1 MSSPADPKVRAYLK
15 RQLAR
20 NPWEES
26 ERIVAERARAL
37 RLRPRAA
44 ASAGVDTGE
53 ERQRLRSELDA
64 LRTTAFTAPLPEL
77 SERLAR
83 LKLDDYPDLRS
94 AAERLRTILASRS
107 VLPQLT
113 GHRDFNPDFLACF
126 KEVLVSPARDTAVLR
141 ERVLNS
147 FGNRKLRKSGVR
159 MIRLLEKQ
167 APALCALER
176 PWLDALTK
184 QKHRSGGAAAAGS
197 ASEKATPGWVVAVIV
212 IFIVLPALRALSRFG
227 DEEQPA
233 RKPPTVT
240 VTPPD
245 VTFPRPDLRLSPNT
259 AEQTELVS
267 WFSTDALFGAQ
278 TYQFSFQPTPSNR
291 RTGEYDP
298 LQQPEVIAF
307 YMAPPAIDEE
317 IQRLIADYKYPLP
330 TMPGFNRADRREI
343 ARLRFYY
350 GLKKLHDQYIAEA
363 QKRVETAA
371 NDPPPQPAAT
381 PLDDEASGSP
391 WDGMATAGEESFSDR
406 LGRGRFPRPRYAT
419 PPPPPR
425 GSPFRVDH
433 GSPWTVGGRRNAKIT
448 RSSATTGEIR
458 ISLGEKD
465 GVRVWKFR
473 FKPTPDG
480 VDTEDQEPL
489 HETVLLEFEAP
500 GPVIAQA
507 LDNIADELA
516 GQQLRRPP
524 SLREDSNE
532 SWGRISKRLSIPT
545 EAQRLRHVQQLSLL
559 HAQHRQDAPKPDEAE
574 ASSPWDSE

>member
-53 ERQRLRSELDA
+53 ERQRLRNELDA

-197 ASEKATPGWVVAVIV
+197 ASEKANPGWVVAAVV

-233 RKPPTVT
+233 RKPPTVSSPAVPT
-240 VTPPD
+240 NQVY
-245 VTFPRPDLRLSPNT
+245 PRTDP
-259 AEQTELVS
+259 
-267 WFSTDALFGAQ
+267 STHEDYRERAYPRTDPSLYG
-278 TYQFSFQPTPSNR
+278 PT
-291 RTGEYDP
+291 G
-298 LQQPEVIAF
+298 
-307 YMAPPAIDEE
+307 
-317 IQRLIADYKYPLP
+317 PLP
-330 TMPGFNRADRREI
+330 TRDTHRELLESMKS
-343 ARLRFYY
+343 A
-350 GLKKLHDQYIAEA
+350 
-363 QKRVETAA
+363 
-371 NDPPPQPAAT
+371 
-381 PLDDEASGSP
+381 GSP
-391 WDGMATAGEESFSDR
+391 WDADPETQLGTAPPSKPDTSSGRASSEQRNGSWTDLRSNSLPDGNLRPHDGER
-406 LGRGRFPRPRYAT
+406 RGQFARPRYAT
-419 PPPPPR
+419 P
-425 GSPFRVDH
+425 SPTLRDPLPSDEH
-433 GSPWTVGGRRNAKIT
+433 G
-448 RSSATTGEIR
+448 
-458 ISLGEKD
+458 
-465 GVRVWKFR
+465 
-473 FKPTPDG
+473 
-480 VDTEDQEPL
+480 
-489 HETVLLEFEAP
+489 
-500 GPVIAQA
+500 
-507 LDNIADELA
+507 
-516 GQQLRRPP
+516 
-524 SLREDSNE
+524 
-532 SWGRISKRLSIPT
+532 
-545 EAQRLRHVQQLSLL
+545 
-559 HAQHRQDAPKPDEAE
+559 
-574 ASSPWDSE
+574 SSPWDED